1 MNRLLAACAALV
13 LAACGAPTEAPSPA
27 ASIEVSGAWAAPT
40 PGGVNISAGYLT
52 IANSSAADDRLVAA
66 ASPHAERVE
75 IHEMAMD
82 GAVMRMRQV
91 EGLDVPAGQQVA
103 LAPGGLHLM
112 FFGVAQPFA
121 EGEEIPVTLTFERA
135 GAVDV
140 TLPVQRGADATPA
153 HEMR

>member
-1 MNRLLAACAALV
+1 MRMVFALCALFA
-13 LAACGAPTEAPSPA
+13 LAACGAPPSPT
-27 ASIEVSGAWAAPT
+27 EPSGGVEISAAWAAPT
-40 PGGVNISAGYLT
+40 PGGVDVSAGYLT
-52 IANSSAADDRLVAA
+52 IANSTAENDRLVAA
-66 ASPHAERVE
+66 ASPRAERVE

-82 GAVMRMRQV
+82 GAVMRMRRA
-91 EGLDVPAGQQVA
+91 EALDIPAGEQVA

-112 FFGVAQPFA
+112 FFGVTQPFA

-140 TLPVQRGADATPA
+140 TLPVQRGPDAAPA